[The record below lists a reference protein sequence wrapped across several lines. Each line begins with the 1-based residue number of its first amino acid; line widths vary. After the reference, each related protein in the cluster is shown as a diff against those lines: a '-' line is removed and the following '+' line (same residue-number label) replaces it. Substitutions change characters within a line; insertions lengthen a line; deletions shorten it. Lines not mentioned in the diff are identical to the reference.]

1 MAQKL
6 YGTRFPLAC
15 HIGPTTPRPRVTAER
30 SSGGLSGGRLGWKW
44 LSHLLG
50 DVGRWSQRP
59 GHACQDL
66 TAQLRLSN
74 GRASTRRRG
83 YRSHSEGE
91 AVGGLESAGE
101 SPPRGSRRTLRHT
114 GRMHLEMASRVPR
127 RPPAGRCA
135 TLGVG
140 GSRPRWSLAG
150 EPLRRPPLTS
160 SELAMV
166 SHRGE
171 HLRPGFSSLL
181 KCSGR
186 RIRPPRLGRGWPWQR
201 LICASEGSPSE
212 PRPTTTRASPKPMAA
227 TEPLAVMVARIP
239 HRLAREEVVQ
249 RTLGPRQVASWPLAT
264 TAGARPLT

>member
-1 MAQKL
+1 
-6 YGTRFPLAC
+6 
-15 HIGPTTPRPRVTAER
+15 
-30 SSGGLSGGRLGWKW
+30 
-44 LSHLLG
+44 
-50 DVGRWSQRP
+50 
-59 GHACQDL
+59 
-66 TAQLRLSN
+66 
-74 GRASTRRRG
+74 
-83 YRSHSEGE
+83 
-91 AVGGLESAGE
+91 
-101 SPPRGSRRTLRHT
+101 
-114 GRMHLEMASRVPR
+114 MASRVPR

-171 HLRPGFSSLL
+171 RLRTGFNSLL

-201 LICASEGSPSE
+201 LICASEGSPSD

-227 TEPLAVMVARIP
+227 TEPLAVVVARIP
-239 HRLAREEVVQ
+239 HRLARKEVVQ

-264 TAGARPLT
+264 TAGARHLTSAPTASLVATPSVTRFSIYAYQSRGGVKSTRSVARGSLRRRPNVRSRAQTLLCSSGAARWPRC